1 MEIQA
6 LKVASAKK
14 VKNVERKY
22 RIKNFRDPHN
32 WTIG

>member
-14 VKNVERKY
+14 VKNIERRY
-22 RIKNFRDPHN
+22 RIRNFRDPNN
-32 WTIG
+32 WTTF

>member
-14 VKNVERKY
+14 VKNIERRY
-22 RIKNFRDPHN
+22 RIRSFRDPNN

>member
-14 VKNVERKY
+14 VKNIERRD
-22 RIKNFRDPHN
+22 RIRNFRDPNN

>member
-14 VKNVERKY
+14 VKNIERRY
-22 RIKNFRDPHN
+22 RIRGFRDPNN
-32 WTIG
+32 WTTF